1 MEMTGRHLMRA
12 NDAWESWSVAHQGLS
27 AIFAHVQIIKCEYA
41 RFYPCIF
48 AFFHLC
54 LSVLF
59 CFVLLCSSL
68 RLCSPHLCVRFL
80 FLVLYPVRLL
90 SSSFRPCFV
99 TPTFTQLFHTRT
111 HFCHTQLCHT
121 HTHLCHT
128 TLSHSI
134 FHTQLCHTHLCH
146 TRTTLSHTIFHTQ
159 LCHTRFC
166 HTHSFDTHTQLC
178 HTQLFH
184 THAHIFVTRTTWSH
198 TSLSHATLSHTIF
211 AWLAWWPLATS
222 TLHLRGRRSTWR
234 HPPTP
239 MLCVAGLA
247 LGGTST
253 ALCVARVC
261 HLWHGGALSRGCV
274 AGVALGDIDVA
285 FAWEA
290 CRLAGSTYV
299 CVAGMGLW
307 HWAASGGALRS
318 RGRRGT
324 LRGRRRTWRHPPA
337 LFVAGLALGDIHLC
351 FAWQAW
357 RLWHWAGSG
366 GALGARRSSGR
377 CGTLRGKRRAW
388 RHPPALCVAGLALG
402 DIRLRFVWQA
412 WRIWHSAQHFARQ
425 AWHLA
430 TSTLVWRGRRGTWR
444 HPLALC
450 VASVALG
457 DIHLCFAWQAWRLWH
472 WAGSGGALG
481 ARRSSGRCGTL
492 RGKHRAWR
500 HPPALCVA
508 GLALGDIRLRFVWQA
523 WRIWHSAQHFARQ
536 AWHLATSTLVWRGR
550 RGTWRHPLALCVAS
564 VALGDIHLCFAWQAW
579 RLWLSRPAELQKG
592 CSSLNEKFEKLCF
605 KNALFLKCET
615 MYFQNVKAMW
625 KKCIF
630 KKQFWSFVP
639 CPSAF
644 DLMVLLLIVIAML

>member
-1 MEMTGRHLMRA
+1 M
-12 NDAWESWSVAHQGLS
+12 AHQGLS

-99 TPTFTQLFHTRT
+99 TPTFTQLFHTHAHIFVT
-111 HFCHTQLCHT
+111 HTTLSHTHLCHTQLCHT
-121 HTHLCHT
+121 P
-128 TLSHSI
+128 S
-134 FHTQLCHTHLCH
+134 FTQLCHTHLCH
-146 TRTTLSHTIFHTQ
+146 TQLCHTPSFTQLCHTHFCHTQLGHTHLCHTQLSHTQLCHTHTHHLSHSTLSYASLSHTTLSHTIFHTQ

-166 HTHSFDTHTQLC
+166 HTHSFATHTQLC
-178 HTQLFH
+178 HTQLYH
-184 THAHIFVTRTTWSH
+184 THTPSFTHNFVTHIFVTHTTWSH

-307 HWAASGGALRS
+307 HWAASGGALQVARAP
-318 RGRRGT
+318 
-324 LRGRRRTWRHPPA
+324 RH
-337 LFVAGLALGDIHLC
+337 L
-351 FAWQAW
+351 AWQASHLATSTCTF
-357 RLWHWAGSG
+357 R
-366 GALGARRSSGR
+366 GR
-377 CGTLRGKRRAW
+377 PGAW
-388 RHPPALCVAGLALG
+388 RHPPMFCVAGVALMALGWVWWCPWGPSVVGALRHFAWQASRLATSTCTLRGRSGTWRHSPTFCVAGVAHCGAALAGVAHMALGAALCAAGVALG
-402 DIRLRFVWQA
+402 DIDLGLA
-412 WRIWHSAQHFARQ
+412 WQ

-430 TSTLVWRGRRGTWR
+430 TSTCTLRGKRGTWR
-444 HPLALC
+444 HPPM
-450 VASVALG
+450 
-457 DIHLCFAWQAWRLWH
+457 F
-472 WAGSGGALG
+472 
-481 ARRSSGRCGTL
+481 
-492 RGKHRAWR
+492 
-500 HPPALCVA
+500 CVA
-508 GLALGDIRLRFVWQA
+508 GV
-523 WRIWHSAQHFARQ
+523 
-536 AWHLATSTLVWRGR
+536 T
-550 RGTWRHPLALCVAS
+550 
-564 VALGDIHLCFAWQAW
+564 
-579 RLWLSRPAELQKG
+579 
-592 CSSLNEKFEKLCF
+592 
-605 KNALFLKCET
+605 
-615 MYFQNVKAMW
+615 
-625 KKCIF
+625 
-630 KKQFWSFVP
+630 
-639 CPSAF
+639 
-644 DLMVLLLIVIAML
+644 LMVIKAG